1 MNRRIFLRNLN
12 ISAMSLA
19 AGGGLLGCVKRP
31 VGAAVSATALPAN
44 LPETI
49 CHLPRV
55 RVSAD
60 REIRTVVGLR
70 PFRPSGF
77 RVAKEMMGETA
88 VVHNYGHGGGGITL
102 SWGTSKLAVD
112 LGLPGHV
119 GPVAVL
125 GCGAVGLATA
135 RLVQEAGFDVTIY
148 TKAMPPETTSN
159 IAGGQWLPVTVYDSE
174 KTLTPEF
181 TQQFLAAAQYGYRRY
196 QIMTVPKYG
205 IRWMRNY
212 SLSDTPWSPQ
222 INTGLYGLLQGL
234 LPEIK
239 VLPAG
244 THPFG
249 SKFVRQFDGMIIE
262 PPIYL
267 PAMLTDVRIAGGKI
281 VVREMK
287 NLDEVRGLP
296 ERLVFNC
303 TGLGAKALFGDEE
316 LIPIRGQLTFLLP
329 QPEVTYATTY
339 ENTYMFSRQDGV
351 ALGGT
356 HEMGDWNLQP
366 DLTTKAAILA
376 KQAALFDG
384 MQDCQAS

>member
-1 MNRRIFLRNLN
+1 M
-12 ISAMSLA
+12 SAVSLA
-19 AGGGLLGCVKRP
+19 VGGGLLGCVKRP
-31 VGAAVSATALPAN
+31 VGATISAAALPVN
-44 LPETI
+44 LPETA

-55 RVSAD
+55 RVSAE

-70 PFRPSGF
+70 PYRPSGF
-77 RVAKEMMGETA
+77 RVAKEMVGETA

-112 LGLPGHV
+112 LGLSGHV

-135 RLVQEAGFDVTIY
+135 RLAQEAGFDVTIY

-159 IAGGQWLPVTVYDSE
+159 IAGGQWLPVTVYDDE

-181 TQQFLAAAQYGYRRY
+181 TQQFVAAAQYGYRRY
-196 QIMTVPKYG
+196 QIMTDPKYG

-212 SLSDTPWSPQ
+212 QLSDMPRHSPIYAGSQ
-222 INTGLYGLLQGL
+222 GLLQGL

-239 VLPAG
+239 DLPAG

-249 SKFVRQFDGMIIE
+249 SKYVRQFDGMIVE

-267 PAMLTDVRIAGGKI
+267 PAMLTDVRIAGGKV

-287 NLDEVRGLP
+287 SLDEVRGLP
-296 ERLVFNC
+296 EKLVFNC

-316 LIPIRGQLTFLLP
+316 LTPIRGQLTILLP

-339 ENTYMFSRQDGV
+339 ENTYMFSRRDGV
-351 ALGGT
+351 LLGGT

-366 DLTTKAAILA
+366 DLETKAAILA
-376 KQAALFDG
+376 KQAKLFDG
-384 MQDCQAS
+384 MTDCRAGA